1 MADKTLESSGITSSQ
16 ATDRPTS
23 SPAANHHGFGAR
35 GVIEAL
41 GCQALWGVMPI
52 YWKLV
57 SSCSALVVLANRM
70 VWSCV
75 FMLLLAALFKRVR
88 FGSLLRDPR
97 ARRTFLASGC
107 VISVNW
113 LVYIWAT
120 NSGHI
125 LEASFGYY
133 LCPLVTVL
141 FGVLF
146 FHEHMSR
153 PQIAAFVLAVVGV
166 AAYFVIQGGM
176 IWISIAL
183 AVSFSIYAAIKKKG
197 GYPAFPGMG
206 MESAITGVIGVALF
220 ALAAAFPAIW
230 QLTPPT
236 PGEIAVQDETLQ
248 IILLVGGGA
257 LTAIPLLLYSAAA
270 NDVPLVAL
278 GFMQYFSPT
287 IAMVVALVVF
297 GETFTL
303 AHGICFALVWI
314 GLAGVGIET
323 IYLQRKHAKAVA
335 RAQEGRKDAA

>member
-1 MADKTLESSGITSSQ
+1 MAENTRLSSGATSPQ
-16 ATDRPTS
+16 NDS
-23 SPAANHHGFGAR
+23 SSASSGARGQHSFGAR

-52 YWKLV
+52 YWKLI
-57 SSCSALVVLANRM
+57 SSCSALLVLANRM
-70 VWSCV
+70 VWSCA

-88 FGSLLRDPR
+88 FGSLLREAR

-146 FHEHMSR
+146 FHESMTR
-153 PQIAAFVLAVVGV
+153 VQILAFVLAVAGV

-206 MESAITGVIGVALF
+206 MESAITGVIGIALF
-220 ALAAAFPAIW
+220 ALAAVFPAVW
-230 QLTPPT
+230 QITPPT
-236 PGEIAVQDETLQ
+236 PGDIAVQDETLTL
-248 IILLVGGGA
+248 ILLVGGGA

-287 IAMVVALVVF
+287 IAMIVALAVF

-314 GLAGVGIET
+314 GLIGVGAET

-335 RAQEGRKDAA
+335 SAQNRAS